1 MVFCFNCLKHLA
13 GQTVL
18 NGQRKLSFGSNNLSG
33 SVAAAGVEPPVLP
46 VHTILIDELLMSE

>member
-18 NGQRKLSFGSNNLSG
+18 NGQRELSFESNSLSG
-33 SVAAAGVEPPVLP
+33 SVAVANVQPPVLP
-46 VHTILIDELLMSE
+46 VHPVLIDGLLTSE